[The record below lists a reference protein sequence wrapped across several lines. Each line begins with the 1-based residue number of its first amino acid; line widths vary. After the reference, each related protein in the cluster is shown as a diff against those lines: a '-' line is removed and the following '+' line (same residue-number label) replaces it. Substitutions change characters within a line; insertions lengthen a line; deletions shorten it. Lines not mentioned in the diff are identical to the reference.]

1 MMNRGN
7 IPGFY
12 FDEEKQKYFKIQANH
27 LLPAFANKYSKGNV
41 EQEKRLAKRRKLE
54 KKHEQTRPVKRHP
67 LLLNA
72 AISGSGL
79 HRELGNISL
88 TETLESRAVTTV
100 SEWRRTR
107 DVMEYQNSTHFLTTA
122 ASLPN
127 QALYGVASWSTSD
140 FFLATEG
147 KAKTY
152 PVDGPISS
160 SKCFARSWRA

>member
-1 MMNRGN
+1 MNRGN

-27 LLPAFANKYSKGNV
+27 LLPEFAKYSKGNV
-41 EQEKRLAKRRKLE
+41 EREKRLTKRRKLE
-54 KKHEQTRPVKRHP
+54 YQHERARPVRRHP

-72 AISGSGL
+72 AISGSRL

-88 TETLESRAVTTV
+88 SETLESRAVATV
-100 SEWRRTR
+100 SEWQRTR
-107 DVMEYQNSTHFLTTA
+107 DRMEYQSSTDSLTTA
-122 ASLPN
+122 ASLLS
-127 QALYGVASWSTSD
+127 QVLYGVASWRTSE
-140 FFLATEG
+140 FFLAIEG